1 MKKINSRRP
10 VDISHML
17 NTIRD
22 HGLNTLPRVHRLM
35 KWVEQDPNNETLV
48 SLLRDLIAKEQ
59 KAQHIN
65 PDPFRRTA
73 PREDHHFAGEIE
85 LGTMPQFD
93 FPYGINMEMLVKH
106 LLVLGM
112 IGGGKTTVIKNLLH
126 QILQM
131 DNPPKLLIL
140 ERKQEF
146 TELLN
151 LAPDMYVLDANT
163 LAFNPL
169 LPPPGIE
176 LSKYLGVFSEIMI
189 NQLDIR
195 EASSSFLVTHAQIH
209 IEERKKKGEPYPTL
223 GTLRAFIAQL
233 PYKALSKDG
242 NQKETVLNRLNN
254 LSFHFPAMFTSTQ
267 PIDIEKLINNHC
279 LILLHDITH
288 STIQNFLMSLLMAQ
302 AFLYRK
308 LCQGLQDSLTNLIV
322 FDEASGLFR
331 RRAELQD
338 HVPFIADLVQ
348 TARGYGIGLI
358 AASQYS
364 TDLAHSLL
372 ANAGTRMMVG
382 NFGKTEDTDKFLKL
396 RGCSP
401 EHRQYVV
408 THPEVG
414 KAFIADKRWPHVV
427 ECNMTLP
434 DMPPPVPMDELK
446 DRMEESA
453 KFFAIE
459 PKSVIKP
466 APPVEQT
473 IQPEPDSAPQ
483 LATESRDTRVLKH
496 IYENHFVTV
505 AQRSKEL
512 GIPSVTLQKEIEK
525 LERKNLIIRYP
536 VHSRPS
542 GRPPELLEIMP
553 AGLALIGMPPRPA
566 MKGKGSYLHQFYQLC
581 VSQHFKAQG
590 YKVKIEGMADRKLI
604 DVIAEKPGEEC
615 IAIEIELQQKRNPD
629 HIVENLNNCLAARR
643 ITQTLCLAPT
653 NKEIREV
660 EKLVTDRG
668 LEKARL
674 KIDRLSNY
682 MEI

>member
-1 MKKINSRRP
+1 M
-10 VDISHML
+10 
-17 NTIRD
+17 T
-22 HGLNTLPRVHRLM
+22 RL
-35 KWVEQDPNNETLV
+35 
-48 SLLRDLIAKEQ
+48 LLEKLADERKVQ
-59 KAQHIN
+59 KLT

-73 PREDHHFAGEIE
+73 PREEHHLSGAIQLGMMPHFGFPYEIE
-85 LGTMPQFD
+85 L
-93 FPYGINMEMLVKH
+93 EMLVKH
-106 LLVLGM
+106 LLILGM
-112 IGGGKTTVIKNLLH
+112 IGGGKTTVIKNLL
-126 QILQM
+126 QQVLQLP
-131 DNPPKLLIL
+131 DPPKLLIL

-146 TELLN
+146 TELPN
-151 LAPDMYVLDANT
+151 LSPSMHVLDANT

-169 LPPPGIE
+169 RSPPGIE
-176 LSKYLGVFSEIMI
+176 LDKWLGIFTECMV

-195 EASSSFLVTHAQIH
+195 EASSSFLITHAHLH
-209 IEERKKKGEPYPTL
+209 IEEREKKGEPYPTL
-223 GTLRAFIAQL
+223 GSLRAFIAQL
-233 PYKALSKDG
+233 PYKSLSKDG

-267 PIDIEKLINNHC
+267 PVDIKKLVNNHC

-288 STIQNFLMSLLMAQ
+288 STVQNFLMSLLMAQ
-302 AFLYRK
+302 VFLYRK
-308 LCQGLQDSLTNLIV
+308 LNQGLQDSLTNLIV

-331 RRAELQD
+331 RKAEEQD

-382 NFGKTEDTDKFLKL
+382 GFGRTQDTNIFLKL
-396 RGCSP
+396 RGYTE
-401 EHRQYVV
+401 EHRRYVI

-414 KAFIADKRWPHVV
+414 KAFVADKRWPHIV
-427 ECNMTLP
+427 ECSMALP
-434 DMPPPVPMDELK
+434 DLPPPLGFDELK
-446 DRMEESA
+446 IRMEASA
-453 KFFAIE
+453 QFFAVEPDELVPDFVDGPIRSLSAIE
-459 PKSVIKP
+459 PATSALPVSQTKP
-466 APPVEQT
+466 VANAE
-473 IQPEPDSAPQ
+473 S
-483 LATESRDTRVLKH
+483 ESRETRVLKH
-496 IYENHFVTV
+496 IYKDHFMTV
-505 AQRSKEL
+505 ARRMKEL
-512 GIPSVTLQKEIEK
+512 SIPSVTLQKEIEK

-553 AGLALIGMPPRPA
+553 AGLVLIGMQPRPA

-604 DVIAEKPGEEC
+604 DVVAEKPGEEC
-615 IAIEIELQQKRNPD
+615 IAIEIELQQKSNPD
-629 HIVENLNNCLAARR
+629 HIVENLNNCLTARR
-643 ITQTLCLAPT
+643 ITQTLCLVPT

-674 KIDRLSNY
+674 KIGRLSNY